1 MSFPGWR
8 CRGVCGVEVSEEGID
23 VEESVNKLG
32 QVNYQAKLTFRGP
45 LGLAR
50 QNLDARRVLSRVIA
64 GLKAGAL

>member
-1 MSFPGWR
+1 M
-8 CRGVCGVEVSEEGID
+8 SEEEID

-32 QVNYQAKLTFRGP
+32 QVTYQAKLTFRGP

-50 QNLDARRVLSRVIA
+50 QNLDARRVLSRVSA